1 MLVDTH
7 CHLADPAFEADRD
20 PVLDRAIAAGLG
32 HIIVIGETPARAGAA
47 VALARSRPGLS
58 ATAGLHPHDARL
70 WTEETSRWLEDAATW
85 AEVVG
90 IGETGL
96 DYHYDFSPR
105 AAQRT
110 AFEAQMEI
118 AARSG
123 RPAIIHAREAD
134 ADVLSVLRNHPGAT
148 AILHSFS
155 SGPELCRGAVA
166 LGHYVSWSGMIT
178 FRNWSADDL
187 VREVPAD
194 RLLVETDGPYLAPVP
209 MRGKRN
215 EPAFVTHTAVRL
227 AEVMG
232 WTVEECMART
242 TENAV
247 KVFGLRVIE
256 SRLTASVSRLPS
268 HGFPHDS
275 F

>member
-1 MLVDTH
+1 VLVDTH

-20 PVLDRAIAAGLG
+20 AVLARASAAGLG
-32 HIIVIGETPARAGAA
+32 HIIAIGETPERAEAALTLARAN
-47 VALARSRPGLS
+47 PGLS
-58 ATAGLHPHDARL
+58 ATAGLHPHDARH
-70 WTEETSRWLEDAATW
+70 WNEDRARWLDGAA
-85 AEVVG
+85 ALEEIVA

-105 AAQRT
+105 EAQRA
-110 AFEAQMEI
+110 AFEAQMDL
-118 AARSG
+118 AARTG

-134 ADVLSVLRNHPGAT
+134 DDVLSVLRNHPGAT

-155 SGPELCRGAVA
+155 SGPELCRGAIA

-178 FRNWSADDL
+178 FRNWSQDDL
-187 VREVPAD
+187 IREVPHD

-215 EPAFVTHTAVRL
+215 EPAFVKHTAERL
-227 AEVMG
+227 AQVVG
-232 WTVEECMART
+232 WTAEECTVRT

-247 KVFGLRVIE
+247 RVFGPRISG
-256 SRLTASVSRLPS
+256 SRLTSHGSRLTTT
-268 HGFPHDS
+268 
-275 F
+275 